1 MGKIDFPIS
10 PKDTSIV
17 ISSVSRKVLWTLFV
31 LMGACAV
38 IPAVGRHFGLPAVVA
53 AELMSRY
60 MPVLFLLLYSGLTM
74 GFLRAALFLVIAFTT
89 AFIAEIVGFQY
100 GALFG
105 GRYVYADIG
114 VSIWDMPLLVLV
126 YWTGLI
132 FIAYSVVSSGLLWS
146 DYQKPARTSGGVV
159 LVPMLAAL
167 DGVILSSIGLM
178 VDPIAVKLGMWTW
191 IGGGAFFGTP
201 LGNFTGWIVV
211 GTIATG
217 IFRTIEYFSP
227 SVPVPAAD
235 LLTTIPTFGY
245 GLLCFGLMMKAFHL
259 GMPALAIVGFF
270 AMAPVFAFNFI
281 LFISAAKKVHKAIA
295 RG

>member
-1 MGKIDFPIS
+1 MSKMDFSVS
-10 PKDTSIV
+10 PGNTSAG
-17 ISSVSRKVLWTLFV
+17 ISSVSRKALWALFI

-38 IPAVGRHFGLPAVVA
+38 IFSVGQHFGLPAVA
-53 AELMSRY
+53 AADLMSHY

-74 GFLRAALFLVIAFTT
+74 GPLRAALFLVIAFTT
-89 AFIAEIVGFQY
+89 ALIAEIVGLQY
-100 GALFG
+100 GTLFG

-114 VSIWDMPLLVLV
+114 VSIWDLPLMVLV

-132 FIAYSVVSSGLLWS
+132 FIAYSVVTSGLLWS
-146 DYQKPARTSGGVV
+146 GYRKPARASGGAV

-167 DGVILSSIGLM
+167 DGVVLGSVGLL

-191 IGGGAFFGTP
+191 IGGGSFFGTP
-201 LGNFTGWIVV
+201 LGNFAGWIVV

-217 IFRTIEYFSP
+217 IFRAIEYFSP
-227 SVPVPAAD
+227 SVPVPASD
-235 LLTTIPTFGY
+235 LLTAIPMFGY

-259 GMPALAIVGFF
+259 GMPALAMVGFF

-281 LFISAAKKVHKAIA
+281 LFVSVAMKAPRA
-295 RG
+295 GS